1 MSCHYLLFETL
12 TVTCKSFYCN
22 NEEEPFMRSYRDRR
36 NGSKENDLGEM
47 NTWCTLGDREKIR
60 VGSS

>member
-1 MSCHYLLFETL
+1 
-12 TVTCKSFYCN
+12 
-22 NEEEPFMRSYRDRR
+22 MRSYRDRR